1 MKFSARPDICCVLF
15 GWILIAITYDT
26 THIVLIQALV
36 YSSQINV
43 VAVLGASVP
52 LRNLIV

>member
-15 GWILIAITYDT
+15 RWILIAITNHT